1 MITTAILLFR
11 LSARILGILVR
22 FGRRLKSAC
31 RRGTSL
37 AIRKWWF
44 GGGGRGEGGSEAK
57 IRRKAICNPPP
68 SPLLIE
74 RSFGPQGA
82 AAQFFYLPW
91 FSAWKWSDLIGC
103 NETDQPPLPRVVKGA
118 IRFAVSDPSTVTR
131 KWSFHGLSALGERE
145 FHSFCAKEGEKISR
159 SVYGLREGKGRGL
172 GTIGLSVLNNCY
184 LDGKL
189 TKSARQLGLL
199 TPLPPFLFLFH
210 PLVRPLRKQP
220 IRPVRALKT

>member
-74 RSFGPQGA
+74 RGKVVRSAGSCGSILLSSLIFRLEMKRFNRVQWDGPTSPA
-82 AAQFFYLPW
+82 T
-91 FSAWKWSDLIGC
+91 GC
-103 NETDQPPLPRVVKGA
+103 KG
-118 IRFAVSDPSTVTR
+118 S
-131 KWSFHGLSALGERE
+131 
-145 FHSFCAKEGEKISR
+145 HSFRGFR
-159 SVYGLREGKGRGL
+159 SVDRNTQMKFPRFIGTRREGVSQFLREGGRKNL
-172 GTIGLSVLNNCY
+172 EKCLRI
-184 LDGKL
+184 
-189 TKSARQLGLL
+189 ARGQGSR
-199 TPLPPFLFLFH
+199 FGNGNRF
-210 PLVRPLRKQP
+210 VRS
-220 IRPVRALKT
+220 

>member
-1 MITTAILLFR
+1 MVHPWRFESGDSGETVEAKEDRKRRFVEKLFV
-11 LSARILGILVR
+11 I
-22 FGRRLKSAC
+22 RRL
-31 RRGTSL
+31 RRSL
-37 AIRKWWF
+37 SN
-44 GGGGRGEGGSEAK
+44 G
-57 IRRKAICNPPP
+57 
-68 SPLLIE
+68 E

-131 KWSFHGLSALGERE
+131 KWSFHGLSGLGERE